1 MWSLLSPGQQCRPD
15 VWRLWLLLVAFGGLF
30 YALTTPALAAPAE
43 PSDVSGSRDPYDLE
57 RIPRSRIVEYQ
68 RDTEV
73 RSREFIMGRVDSVRR
88 DLRIGDQL
96 DVEATQESVTYQ
108 APEGASVD
116 GVFDHYLQQIGA
128 DVLFRCEAR
137 GCGRSNDWA
146 NRVFEQAILYGP
158 DRHQRYAA
166 LEWQGRLIGLYV
178 IERGNRRIYAHLQ
191 ILEPEGH
198 NAMQLNALMVRR
210 LSERGWAPIEG
221 VQPDDDGSFDAAA
234 RQVLTGLAANLEA
247 FAGESM
253 YVICHMYATR
263 PVAGLLEVAQRCAES
278 SVDLIVAGA
287 DAQDGVATPEMQP
300 FAAGPLL
307 PRSMYPGAR
316 LELVLPERVS
326 ARNRP

>member
-1 MWSLLSPGQQCRPD
+1 MLNLLSPGQPCRPD
-15 VWRLWLLLVAFGGLF
+15 MWRLRSLLVACGAVLC
-30 YALTTPALAAPAE
+30 ALTAPAVAAPAQ
-43 PSDVSGSRDPYDLE
+43 PGDVSGSRDPYDLE
-57 RIPRSRIVEYQ
+57 RIPRSRIVNYQ

-73 RSREFIMGRVDSVRR
+73 RSREFIMGRVDSIRR

-108 APEGASVD
+108 APEGATVDSVLQ
-116 GVFDHYLQQIGA
+116 HYLEQIGA

-178 IERGNRRIYAHLQ
+178 IERGNRRVYAHLQ
-191 ILEPEGH
+191 IFEPEGR
-198 NAMQLNALMVRR
+198 NAMPLNALLVRR
-210 LSERGWAPIEG
+210 LSERGWAPVEG
-221 VQPDDDGSFDAAA
+221 VQPGDDGSFDDSA
-234 RQVLTGLAANLEA
+234 RQVLTGLAENLET

-253 YVICHMYATR
+253 YVICHLYAAQ
-263 PVAGLLEVAQRCAES
+263 PVAGLLEVAQRCAENG
-278 SVDLIVAGA
+278 VELIVAGA
-287 DAQDGVATPEMQP
+287 DAQDGVGTPELQP

-307 PRSMYPGAR
+307 PRSLYPGAR
-316 LELVLPERVS
+316 LELVLPERAS